1 MNEMHNLKQIQVAL
15 NTNFYDRRE
24 EIDAL
29 LIALLSRQHVFFI
42 GPAGTGKSA
51 LSSMLGKVVKDSMY
65 FQHLLTP
72 FSTPEELFGV
82 LSLRDLEQGVYKR
95 NIKDMLPEAH
105 FAFIDE
111 IFKANAAILNSLLTL
126 INERVYYNNGVPV
139 QSPLMTIVGS
149 SNEYIEEGEGLEA
162 LFDRFLLR
170 YEVNYIREQQSFISM
185 LKGVQHVSVPQMTL
199 DELLIHQARVEALN
213 VPEEVFETLAMIRQE
228 LQDEGI
234 RPSDR
239 RFKQSISLLK
249 ARAYLEGRSSV
260 VLSDLKVLGASLW
273 ETIDQKEKTVQIIL
287 HHAQDPVES
296 FMERCRLEFD
306 EVIQNAD
313 KFSQGSDE
321 KAQKMIQE
329 LMVKGKTLVLDI
341 EEMQQ
346 QYPTRMELEQ
356 LRKDMRDRLVKMT
369 AAVIGF

>member
-1 MNEMHNLKQIQVAL
+1 MNEKHNLKQIQVAL

-29 LIALLSRQHVFFI
+29 LIALLSRQHVLFI

-82 LSLRDLEQGVYKR
+82 LSLKDLEQGVYKR

-199 DELLIHQARVEALN
+199 DELLIHQARVEALS

-273 ETIDQKEKTVQIIL
+273 ETIDQKEKTVEIIL

-313 KFSQGSDE
+313 KFSQASDE

-341 EEMQQ
+341 EAMQQ

>member
-29 LIALLSRQHVFFI
+29 LIALLSRQHVLFI

-51 LSSMLGKVVKDSMY
+51 LSSMLGKVVKDSAY

-82 LSLRDLEQGVYKR
+82 LSLKDLEQGIYKR
-95 NIKDMLPEAH
+95 NMKDMLPEAH
-105 FAFIDE
+105 FAFVDE
-111 IFKANAAILNSLLTL
+111 IFKANASILNSLLTL

-170 YEVNYIREQQSFISM
+170 YEVNYIREQTSFISM
-185 LKGVQHVSVPQMTL
+185 LKGVQHVSVPQITL
-199 DELLIHQARVEALN
+199 DELMIHQVRVEALN
-213 VPEEVFETLAMIRQE
+213 VPEEVFETLAMIRQQ

-249 ARAYLEGRSSV
+249 ARAYLEGRTSV
-260 VLSDLKVLGASLW
+260 VLGDLKILGASLW
-273 ETIDQKEKTVQIIL
+273 ETIDQKEKTVEIIL

-296 FMERCRLEFD
+296 FMERCRLEFE

-313 KFSQGSDE
+313 KYSQGSDE

-341 EEMQQ
+341 ETMQQ
-346 QYPTRMELEQ
+346 QYPNRTELEQ

>member
-1 MNEMHNLKQIQVAL
+1 MHNLKQIQVAL

-29 LIALLSRQHVFFI
+29 LIALLSRQHVLFI

-51 LSSMLGKVVKDSMY
+51 LSSMLGKVVKDSAY

-72 FSTPEELFGV
+72 FSMPEELFGV
-82 LSLRDLEQGVYKR
+82 LSLKDLEQGIYKR
-95 NIKDMLPEAH
+95 NMKDMLPEAH
-105 FAFIDE
+105 FAFVDE
-111 IFKANAAILNSLLTL
+111 IFKANASILNSLLTL

-170 YEVNYIREQQSFISM
+170 YEVNYIREQTSFISM
-185 LKGVQHVSVPQMTL
+185 LKGVQHVSVPQITL
-199 DELLIHQARVEALN
+199 DELMIHQVRVEALN
-213 VPEEVFETLAMIRQE
+213 VPEEVFETLAMIRQQ

-249 ARAYLEGRSSV
+249 ARAYLEGRTSV
-260 VLSDLKVLGASLW
+260 VLGDLKILGASLW
-273 ETIDQKEKTVQIIL
+273 ETIDQKEKTIEIIL

-296 FMERCRLEFD
+296 FMERCRLEFE

-313 KFSQGSDE
+313 KYSQGSDE

-341 EEMQQ
+341 ETMQQ
-346 QYPTRMELEQ
+346 QYPNRTELEQ